1 MIGGMGV
8 SMAQSKNITLEDIW
22 TKGTFRA
29 KGIGAIRSMADGE
42 HYCTMSRTGITK
54 YNYATGEKVED
65 VCLFGGPAMQKAV
78 ENLGRMIDEEFD
90 KLFK

>member
-1 MIGGMGV
+1 MKKLLVILAFAMIGGMGV

-42 HYCTMSRTGITK
+42 HYCTMSRTGITRTTIAALK
-54 YNYATGEKVED
+54 SHG
-65 VCLFGGPAMQKAV
+65 CLDGLQETNQFT
-78 ENLGRMIDEEFD
+78 
-90 KLFK
+90 LF